1 MVIFLDK
8 GVVDMVHQQIEK
20 KCIAKVYE
28 HTRHKP
34 KKRILVEIMLVD
46 LLKTQVEE
54 EYNAGCD

>member
-1 MVIFLDK
+1 
-8 GVVDMVHQQIEK
+8 MVHQQIEK

-54 EYNAGCD
+54 EYKINKNKNCLKSNIQ